1 MSQPMNNIQDVRN
14 EIARLR
20 AIKDE
25 QEAAIKEHFSSP
37 SAIISTVYSAFSGG
51 DKAANKGGFFKSDD
65 LIGLASRF
73 ILPFALNKTIFRSSN
88 FIVKAIVGIL
98 SQSAS
103 GLINEKT
110 VSSVWDK
117 VKAIIP
123 QKWTKKTT
131 KPVNYGIP
139 PLSESY

>member
-1 MSQPMNNIQDVRN
+1 MSEPINNITDLRN

-20 AIKDE
+20 VVKNE
-25 QEAAIKEHFSSP
+25 QELAIKEHFSSP
-37 SAIISTVYSAFSGG
+37 SAIIGTVYSAFSGG
-51 DKAANKGGFFKSDD
+51 DKAKGGFFKTDD
-65 LIGLASRF
+65 LISMVSRF
-73 ILPFALNKTIFRSSN
+73 VLPFALNKTIFRSSN
-88 FIVKAIVGIL
+88 FIIKAIVGVL

-117 VKAIIP
+117 VKALIP
-123 QKWTKKTT
+123 QKWTKKST
-131 KPVNYGIP
+131 KPVDYGIP